1 MSEKHLVSLTDIENA
16 AKRLKGIIRP
26 TVMVH
31 AGWLER
37 QINQPVYLKPEN
49 LQRAGSFKIR
59 GAYNLMSQLSEAE
72 IEEAEILTTPGL
84 NPLPLPVNT
93 PVFAVM
99 FAATM
104 FPFTSAITKS

>member
-1 MSEKHLVSLTDIENA
+1 MSEKHLVSLSDIEEA
-16 AKRLKGIIRP
+16 SKRLTGIIRP

-59 GAYNLMSQLSEAE
+59 GAYNLMSQCCHLSVKWVCQSLSLQEDNKP
-72 IEEAEILTTPGL
+72 TTSCCSG
-84 NPLPLPVNT
+84 VG
-93 PVFAVM
+93 
-99 FAATM
+99 
-104 FPFTSAITKS
+104 